1 MAEFTIGG
9 QRVDIDTSDN
19 PSPAEIQKRIEAEL
33 ARLTPEP
40 APAEAQQPAQPVQ
53 EPVQQPV
60 QEEAGI
66 LDTVM
71 NNVAEIPEGIASG
84 ATKAVAN
91 MSNLA
96 DRFTGGALSDVSDW
110 MNENILDLGYIHIGK
125 GGEISWTDDKIDT
138 AEPDAEDNAVEIFN
152 TETITGDVTEGISQ
166 FVTGLVLTRRAGFNG
181 NSALSL
187 AGQSVVAENLV
198 FDPYQDRLSNLVEE
212 YPSLANPV
220 TEFLSADENDS
231 EAEAR
236 FKMSLEALGME
247 AAGVALFSA
256 FRAYRNYS
264 KGLEADPEDVKE
276 IEAWVDS
283 QAPDL
288 DVSIAE
294 LDAKMENAV
303 KAEAKLRETYQ
314 RADAN
319 SHILAPE
326 TIAKIK
332 ADARGDAVESTT
344 DALKSTK
351 GADGEKS
358 PDLIKRGQELYQYGV
373 TKSNK
378 ELVREADDVIAEL
391 FVDSPSVTSGIQA
404 LNASLGPVKSDV
416 YFTAVGRVL
425 QMTTRNL
432 AQANQGLKSAEKELQ
447 SAFKQ
452 LDARTDLSPDELA
465 KMKGELQENFL
476 AHQNNYRQVRN
487 DYIESVMAFR
497 GKASTAGREVQINKL
512 FQNFD
517 VPPQQVEKHFDQLLR
532 SLPNDKVRNSFV
544 ARAVFALNNK
554 TGNIR
559 KALDE
564 IFISGILTGFKT
576 HVVNMVGNTATT
588 VYLPVERALAA
599 GVRVISGDVKGGSE
613 QFQKAM
619 ATFTGMRHSIVES
632 SRLAVEA
639 YKIGDT
645 ILDSKSTYE
654 NQSRTIVGRD
664 LPFDKKTLSE
674 LGKWITFRESE
685 VTLMDLLGTSMRALS
700 TRALTTEDEFFK
712 NINFRS
718 YIYGNAYVDALNAAK
733 KQGLKGAEARE
744 QAKITAGKAVQAA
757 SNEQMMLGKYN
768 MPDDLGLEAYRK
780 DGLQYAREAT
790 YTQGLSKGSAAFQG
804 AVENVLFMR
813 QVFPFVRT
821 PLNLISASIQR
832 SPLAPLSGR
841 WRDDFMAGGERKA
854 LAMTRLALG
863 TAIVTNMMMDFT
875 EKEARFE
882 ATGER
887 EGVGLTGAGPT
898 TIGGRQNQ
906 QELSG
911 KIFGSIVTA
920 DGTQYQ
926 ISRLDP
932 FSTIFE
938 GIGVIQD
945 LHRYGKTEEADNL
958 TLAYGLAIA
967 RMLGN
972 DTYATS
978 VRQILYAMESED
990 GFSKFLKQRVSQLI
1004 PLSGLT
1010 KNFNQVNDPFQR
1022 ELRSYT
1028 DALKSS
1034 IPGMT
1039 GDLAPRYNLLG
1050 EPVEAPKYATL
1061 GVFPESMEAMISP
1074 IMSGK
1079 VKTDPV
1085 AVEIVNQN
1093 ISTIKQSPYIKGGVI
1108 NLNDER
1114 LSVNALGEPLYGDNR
1129 TAYDRFNDIMANERL
1144 FGQYTLREYL
1154 EKVITGDTYQ
1164 DDRTDSIRIDTPLG
1178 KKASTSYAGSRKD
1191 ILVAIITRAKQN
1203 ALLMLRNENP
1213 MVNEAI
1219 LMADKASAMAAS
1231 QGGQQQMVEDNQQF
1245 INQLNAPLE
1254 GK

>member
-1 MAEFTIGG
+1 VAEFNVGG

-19 PSPAEIQKRIEAEL
+19 PSSAEIQKRIEAEL
-33 ARLTPEP
+33 ARLTTES
-40 APAEAQQPAQPVQ
+40 APAETQQPAQPVQ
-53 EPVQQPV
+53 EAVQQPV
-60 QEEAGI
+60 QEEQGI
-66 LDTVM
+66 LDTVI

-84 ATKAVAN
+84 ATKTIAN
-91 MSNLA
+91 ISNLA
-96 DRFTGGALSDVSDW
+96 DRATGGAFSDVGDW

-152 TETITGDVTEGISQ
+152 TETITGDITEGISQ

-187 AGQSVVAENLV
+187 AGQSVVAENLA

-220 TEFLSADENDS
+220 TEFLAADENDS

-264 KGLEADPEDVKE
+264 KGLEADPNDTAQ
-276 IEAWVDS
+276 IEAWIDS
-283 QAPDL
+283 QAPDV
-288 DVSIAE
+288 DVSIKE
-294 LDAKMENAV
+294 LDAKMNKAV
-303 KAEAKLRETYQ
+303 EAEAKLRETYQ
-314 RADAN
+314 RVDAN

-326 TIAKIK
+326 TVAKIK

-344 DALKSTK
+344 DALKGTK
-351 GADGEKS
+351 DADGNPT
-358 PDLIKRGQELYQYGV
+358 PDLIKRGQELYGYGV

-378 ELVREADDVIAEL
+378 ELVREADDVIAEV
-391 FVDSPSVTSGIQA
+391 FVDSPSVISGLEA
-404 LNASLGPVKSDV
+404 LKATISPKDFDV
-416 YFTAVGRVL
+416 YVTAAGRVL
-425 QMTTRNL
+425 QMTSRNL
-432 AQANQGLKSAEKELQ
+432 AEVNQGLRTAEKELE

-452 LDARTDLSPDELA
+452 LDARTDLSPEELVQ
-465 KMKGELQENFL
+465 MKGELQQNFL
-476 AHQNNYRQVRN
+476 AHQDNFRQVRN

-497 GKASTAGREVQINKL
+497 GASTTAGRSVQVNKL

-532 SLPNDKVRNSFV
+532 NLPSDKVRNSFV
-544 ARAVFALNNK
+544 ARAVFALNK
-554 TGNIR
+554 KGGNIL

-588 VYLPVERALAA
+588 VYLPVERAMAA
-599 GVRVISGDVKGGSE
+599 GVRVLGGDVKGGAES
-613 QFQKAM
+613 FQKAM

-645 ILDSKSTYE
+645 ILDNKSTYE
-654 NQSRTIVGRD
+654 NQSRTVVGRD
-664 LPFDKKTLSE
+664 LPFDKKTLGE
-674 LGKWITFRESE
+674 LWNWITLRESE

-718 YIYGNAYVDALNAAK
+718 YVYGNAYVDALNAAK
-733 KQGLKGAEARE
+733 RQGLSGAEARE

-780 DGLQYAREAT
+780 DALQYGREAT
-790 YTQGLSKGSAAFQG
+790 YTQGLSKGGASFQG
-804 AVENVLFMR
+804 FVENVPMMR

-863 TAIVTNMMMDFT
+863 TAIVSNIMMDFT

-887 EGVGLTGAGPT
+887 EGVEFTGAGPT
-898 TIGGRQNQ
+898 QVGARQNQ

-911 KIFGSIVTA
+911 KIFGSVVTA
-920 DGTQYQ
+920 DGNQYQ
-926 ISRLDP
+926 ISRFDP

-945 LHRYGKTEEADNL
+945 LHRNGQTEEADNL

-978 VRQILYAMESED
+978 VRQIMYAMENENGLD
-990 GFSKFLKQRVSQLI
+990 KFLQGRASQLV

-1034 IPGMT
+1034 IPGMS
-1039 GDLAPRYNLLG
+1039 GSIAPRYNLLG

-1061 GVFPESMEAMISP
+1061 GILPESMEAMISP
-1074 IMSGK
+1074 IMTGK

-1093 ISTIKQSPYIKGGVI
+1093 ISTMKQSPYIKGGVI

-1144 FGQYTLREYL
+1144 FGKRTLREQL
-1154 EKVITGDTYQ
+1154 EYIITSSSYQ
-1164 DDRTDSIRIDTPLG
+1164 DKRTDSIRIDTPLG
-1178 KKASTSYAGSRKD
+1178 KKASISYAGTRKD
-1191 ILVAIITRAKQN
+1191 ILTATISEAKQY
-1203 ALLMLRNENP
+1203 ALLRLRKENP

-1219 LMADKASAMAAS
+1219 LLADKAPKMAGSRS
-1231 QGGQQQMVEDNQQF
+1231 QQEKLVEDNQQF